1 MTDGL
6 TRRRV
11 LAGTA
16 ALAAGGL
23 AGCLGG
29 GSDTAAPDLGAP
41 YLGAGSREAAD
52 AVILAFEDFRCP
64 HCRAFEE
71 RALPRIREE
80 LLGDGRVRF
89 EHHDF
94 PVVDDW
100 SWRVAMAARSVQE
113 QAGNDAFWA
122 FAAGA
127 FERQPEMV
135 SYETI
140 RAVAGR
146 TDADT
151 NTVVDDARE
160 ERHRPVVEA
169 DQEAGREMGV
179 TGTPTVFVNGEEV
192 PAGYDA
198 IASAVQS
205 AL

>member
-1 MTDGL
+1 M
-6 TRRRV
+6 

-29 GSDTAAPDLGAP
+29 GSPADTPELGAP
-41 YLGAGSREAAD
+41 YLGADSRDSAD

-64 HCRAFEE
+64 HCKTFEQSV
-71 RALPRIREE
+71 LPRIREE
-80 LLGDGRVRF
+80 LLGERVRF

-113 QAGNDAFWA
+113 QAGNDAFWT

-127 FERQPEMV
+127 FERQTETT
-135 SYETI
+135 SYDAIDT
-140 RAVAGR
+140 VAGA
-146 TDADT
+146 TDADPD
-151 NTVVDDARE
+151 TVVSDTRE
-160 ERHRPVVEA
+160 ERHRPVVES
-169 DQEAGREMGV
+169 DQNAGREMGV
-179 TGTPTVFVNGEEV
+179 SGTPTVFVNGEQV
-192 PAGYDA
+192 PAGYDP
-198 IASAVQS
+198 IASAVRS